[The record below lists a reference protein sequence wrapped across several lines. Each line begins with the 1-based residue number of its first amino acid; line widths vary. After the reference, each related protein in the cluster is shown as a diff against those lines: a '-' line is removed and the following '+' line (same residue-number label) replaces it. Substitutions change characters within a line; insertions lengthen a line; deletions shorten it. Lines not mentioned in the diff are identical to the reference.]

1 MYSTYE
7 YIKCTVFSDFAFI
20 MNFKDQK
27 IILKCFAYSIHYR
40 DPDTVVEED
49 NGGRKSHPTVPFSS
63 PWNLG
68 RFWIIGLIHPI
79 LQIVRR
85 KTASAA
91 WNRINS
97 APQTEAT
104 TFDFSSVFIL
114 LLWLYSKKGGSLLD
128 RLTRKTFS
136 GDYRFKCKLGWC
148 VCGEMQRGVFK
159 REGGKGGGW
168 SNHHHE
174 DLENMLVDIAWLG
187 IAAMLSLCLAVW
199 LRTTFI
205 AIKIF

>member
-68 RFWIIGLIHPI
+68 RF
-79 LQIVRR
+79 
-85 KTASAA
+85 
-91 WNRINS
+91 
-97 APQTEAT
+97 
-104 TFDFSSVFIL
+104 
-114 LLWLYSKKGGSLLD
+114 
-128 RLTRKTFS
+128 
-136 GDYRFKCKLGWC
+136 
-148 VCGEMQRGVFK
+148 
-159 REGGKGGGW
+159 
-168 SNHHHE
+168 
-174 DLENMLVDIAWLG
+174 
-187 IAAMLSLCLAVW
+187 
-199 LRTTFI
+199 
-205 AIKIF
+205 